1 MKNEP
6 LVTRITV
13 AVVRIVFTVLL
24 IQFCQYTLDT
34 KFSPEGWCILFY
46 ILLQHDF
53 TSARFKKLEG
63 AVERLLKHHGL
74 TDVAEE
80 EKDQEIIAG

>member
-1 MKNEP
+1 MKNES
-6 LVTRITV
+6 LVTRITAQV
-13 AVVRIVFTVLL
+13 GYVVFTVLL
-24 IQFCQYTLDT
+24 IQFCEYTLDT
-34 KFSPEGWCILFY
+34 EFSPEGWCILFY

-53 TSARFKKLEG
+53 ITNRFTKLEG

-74 TDVAEE
+74 ADVAEE